1 MSFCLQ
7 HVKEIRARVTDKD
20 QQAMYDEQILAG
32 EKSFQNINTLSDDK
46 TKGEVNINKFSYQS
60 KR

>member
-1 MSFCLQ
+1 
-7 HVKEIRARVTDKD
+7 
-20 QQAMYDEQILAG
+20 MYDEQILAG